1 MIAKSLS
8 RYPLLVAVGA
18 IGFIGNAQAAT
29 PVFINEIHY
38 DNVGAD
44 SGEAIEI
51 AGPAGTNLS
60 GWSLVLYNGNGG
72 AAYKTTALSGVITDQ
87 DGNGFGSLSFSY
99 PVDGIQNGA
108 PDGIALVNGTTVV
121 QFLSYEG
128 TTVAVG
134 GPAAG
139 MSGVN
144 IGVSETSAPVG
155 QSLQLK
161 GNGTNYEDFVWN
173 SASASSF
180 AAVNTGQSFTAGG
193 TTLPPAVSQCGQS
206 ATFISA
212 IQGNGSASPL
222 TGSITH
228 VEAIVSGDFQDGAKL
243 NGFFVQQADN
253 EADADAAT
261 SEGLFV
267 TSNTAVNVGDKVHI
281 VGTVTETYNMTRL
294 ESVSSVDVC
303 STGNTLPTAVSV
315 TLPFESLSN
324 NPEWREG
331 MLINLPQALTVTEN
345 YSLARYGEL
354 LLSTGGRLMTPTQIA
369 APGQA
374 AIDVAAQNLLK
385 QILIDDGSSTQNP
398 DPVIYPEPTG
408 LSAANTLRSGN
419 TVMSATGILAYD
431 YGVYRLQPTQP
442 LTFVADNNRTATP
455 GLSTPGSLS
464 ISAFNV
470 LNYFNGDGLGGG
482 FPTARGATNAIEFT
496 RQRNKIIP
504 AIHALNADIVG
515 LMEIENDGYG
525 TNSAIADLVNGLNQF
540 AGAGSYAFINPG
552 ISNIGTDQISVGII
566 YKPAKVKVIGSVAIL
581 DSSVNPLFIDTKN
594 RPALAQTFQDKT
606 SNKMLTIA
614 VNHLKS
620 KGSACL
626 DLNDPDT
633 GDGQGNCNLTRT
645 DAAEALAAWLSA
657 DPTHSGSANAL
668 IVGDLNAYAKEDP
681 ITALRNAGYQNLF
694 EKFIGNN
701 NAYSYVFNGA
711 SGYLDH
717 ALANAALTSQ
727 VKGITEWHINA
738 DEPIA
743 LDYNTEFKSGA
754 QISNFY
760 TANAYRSSDH
770 DPLLIKLF
778 VPGDLDNDG
787 DVDANDASLVRAQAG
802 KCTGQFGFNQ
812 EANYDKVGCI
822 TAADYRIWY
831 GYYKNYINSLI
842 AVK

>member
-8 RYPLLVAVGA
+8 RYPLLVALSA
-18 IGFIGNAQAAT
+18 LSSFGNAQAAT

-38 DNVGAD
+38 DNAGAD

-51 AGPAGTNLS
+51 AGPAGTDLS

-72 AAYKTTALSGVITDQ
+72 AAYKTTALSGVIANQ

-108 PDGIALVNGTTVV
+108 PDGIALVNGSTAV

-128 TTVAVG
+128 TFVAVG

-144 IGVSETSAPVG
+144 ISVSETSVPEG

-180 AAVNTGQSFTAGG
+180 AAVNTGQSFNGAG
-193 TTLPPAVSQCGQS
+193 TTPPPYVSQCGQV
-206 ATFISA
+206 ATLISA

-315 TLPFESLSN
+315 TLPFESLGN

-345 YSLARYGEL
+345 YTLARYGEL

-419 TVMSATGILAYD
+419 TVTSATGVLAYD
-431 YGVYRLQPTQP
+431 FGVYRLQPTQP
-442 LTFVADNNRTATP
+442 LTFVADNSRTATP
-455 GLSTPGSLS
+455 GLSTLGSLS

-525 TNSAIADLVNGLNQF
+525 TNSAIADLVNGLNQL

-620 KGSACL
+620 KGSACV
-626 DLNDPDT
+626 DINDPDT
-633 GDGQGNCNLTRT
+633 GDGQGNCNLTRK
-645 DAAEALAAWLSA
+645 DAAEALAAWLSS

-668 IVGDLNAYAKEDP
+668 IIGDLNAYAKEDP

-701 NAYSYVFNGA
+701 NAYSYVFDGA

-717 ALANAALTSQ
+717 ALANAALTAQ

-760 TANAYRSSDH
+760 AANVYRSSDH

-787 DVDANDASLVRAQAG
+787 DVDANDASLAIAQTG
-802 KCTGQFGFNQ
+802 KCTGKSGFN
-812 EANYDKVGCI
+812 EETNYDKIGCI

-831 GYYKNYINSLI
+831 GFYKNYIKSLI